1 MKKRMLSLA
10 LIAAVQLS
18 VLGCGSNAKTDEVS
32 KEVTESA
39 PKEEAEV
46 SVGAEEEVK
55 TEDASAGT
63 YKVAYF
69 PNTMNNTFQ
78 VCIDET
84 LKNGCEKFGWE
95 YTCYDSDYD
104 LNTQLNQMADAVTV
118 GYDAVIVI
126 PVDSAGIRDGLQN
139 FKDAGVKIVNIDTAV
154 ADEDMEFVDLFITTD
169 CYKAGVLLGQ
179 QCAADYPDGAKI
191 AILDTPWNES
201 ACDRVDGFMEGLG
214 TDPKY
219 EIVAQQDGE
228 SALDASMKCAEDII
242 TANPD
247 VDVFF
252 CVNGPSG
259 LGVSSAAAAAGYQ
272 NGDIA
277 IYCVDASPDDKAAFL
292 DGQLKCLAAQVP
304 IQEAEKALELLPKL
318 LNGEKLDE
326 TEIYLDSHIVSKEEA
341 EATVGS
347 WQ

>member
-1 MKKRMLSLA
+1 MRKSLA
-10 LIAAVQLS
+10 
-18 VLGCGSNAKTDEVS
+18 VLLTGTMMMTALGGFVNVAS
-32 KEVTESA
+32 
-39 PKEEAEV
+39 
-46 SVGAEEEVK
+46 AEEE
-55 TEDASAGT
+55 T

-78 VCIDET
+78 VCINDT
-84 LKNGCEKFGWE
+84 LKEKFEELGWE

-104 LNTQLNQMADAVTV
+104 LNMQLNQMADAATV

-126 PVDSAGIRDGLQN
+126 PVDSSGIRDGLQT
-139 FKDAGVKIVNIDTAV
+139 FKESGTVIVNIDTAV
-154 ADEDMEFVDLFITTD
+154 VEEDMDLVDLFITTD
-169 CYKAGVLLGQ
+169 CYNAGVLLGQ
-179 QCAADYPDGAKI
+179 QLVENFPDGAKI

-201 ACDRVDGFMEGLG
+201 ACDRVNGFLEGLG
-214 TDPKY
+214 EDKKY

-247 VDVFF
+247 IDAFF
-252 CVNGPSG
+252 CVNGLSG
-259 LGVSSAAAAAGYQ
+259 LGVASAAAAAGYE

-292 DGQLKCLAAQVP
+292 DGQLSCLAAQVP
-304 IQEAEKALELLPKL
+304 IQEAEKAVELLPKL
-318 LNGEKLDE
+318 LNGETLEE
-326 TEIYLDSHIVSKEEA
+326 TKFYLDSHIVTAEEA
-341 EATVGS
+341 EATVDS

>member
-1 MKKRMLSLA
+1 MKKRILCLA

-18 VLGCGSNAKTDEVS
+18 MLGCGKDAKTDEV
-32 KEVTESA
+32 
-39 PKEEAEV
+39 PKEAIET
-46 SVGAEEEVK
+46 SAEEAADTSGGAAQESK
-55 TEDASAGT
+55 TEDASAQT

-84 LKNGCEKFGWE
+84 LKSGCEKMGWE

-139 FKDAGVKIVNIDTAV
+139 FKDAGMKIVNIDTAV

-169 CYKAGVLLGQ
+169 CYKAGVLLGK
-179 QCAADYPDGAKI
+179 QCASDYPDGAKI

-201 ACDRVDGFMEGLG
+201 ACDRVDGFKEGLG
-214 TDPKY
+214 SDPKY

-228 SALDASMKCAEDII
+228 SALDASMKCAEDIL

-247 VDVFF
+247 IDVFF

-318 LNGEKLDE
+318 LNGEALDE
-326 TEIYLDSHIVSKEEA
+326 TEIYLDSHLVSKEEA
-341 EATVGS
+341 EATAGS